1 MSSLTPFIKWGT
13 YKSTDQNNPDV
24 LELKV
29 RDTETFETA
38 YSINA
43 EVSQKTDEGWQD
55 VILPLK
61 SHDSKNASLLDQW
74 MRGTKDR
81 KLKKEKVFKL
91 KTWLGQ
97 SKFGRPIRRFSLEF

>member
-1 MSSLTPFIKWGT
+1 MSSLTPFIKWGL
-13 YKSTDQNNPDV
+13 YKSTDPDKPDI

-43 EVSQKTDEGWQD
+43 EVSQKENEEWKDC
-55 VILPLK
+55 ILPLK
-61 SHDSKNASLLDQW
+61 SHESKNSSLLDLW
-74 MRGTKDR
+74 IRAVKEK
-81 KLKKEKVFKL
+81 KLKKEKAFKL

-97 SKFGRPIRRFSLEF
+97 SKLGRPIRRFSLEF

>member
-1 MSSLTPFIKWGT
+1 MSSLSPFIKWGA
-13 YKSTDQNNPDV
+13 YRSIDQNNPDV

-29 RDTETFETA
+29 GDTEPFETS

-43 EVSQKTDEGWQD
+43 EVSQKVDGKWEEC
-55 VILPLK
+55 ILPLK
-61 SHDSKNASLLDQW
+61 YHESRNASLLDQW
-74 MRGTKDR
+74 IKSTKAG
-81 KLKKEKVFKL
+81 KLKVGKTFRL